1 MGDLVIASPLE
12 PSPDLLIIA
21 SGNPAKVAE
30 IRSML
35 DATTL
40 QVRQQPDG
48 TDIEETGA
56 TYLENARLKAQ
67 AVAQL
72 TGHWALADDSGIA
85 VDALGGAPGLYSA
98 RYGTNDVERIERLL
112 RELGDTPYRSASFNS
127 AVAVADPTG
136 AIQLEALGI
145 CRGEILTTPRGHG
158 GGYDSIFWVREAG
171 CTYAEMT
178 SHQRSKL
185 GSRGKAVRQIAAQMR
200 RLLRF

>member
-1 MGDLVIASPLE
+1 MSLSALRAVSASL
-12 PSPDLLIIA
+12 A
-21 SGNPAKVAE
+21 
-30 IRSML
+30 
-35 DATTL
+35 ATAAA
-40 QVRQQPDG
+40 
-48 TDIEETGA
+48 TG
-56 TYLENARLKAQ
+56 KP
-67 AVAQL
+67 
-72 TGHWALADDSGIA
+72 ALADDSGIA